1 MEQSLDHFLIKIPE
15 PQQSCLLFLRQ
26 YFIEEMSL
34 EENWKFNTPFYYY
47 KGKWFCYLSYSAKR
61 KHEIYIGF
69 VRGYLINLPNLVSE
83 GRKQIKVFRINP
95 EKDIDVKV
103 LKKIIITLKKTY

>member
-1 MEQSLDHFLIKIPE
+1 MEQSLDHFFIKIPE

-26 YFIEEMSL
+26 YFIEEMFL

-61 KHEIYIGF
+61 KHEIYVGF
-69 VRGYLINLPNLVSE
+69 VKGYLIEHSGLDAE
-83 GRKQIKVFRINP
+83 GRKQIKVYRINP
-95 EKDIDVKV
+95 EKDIDVKA
-103 LKKIIITLKKTY
+103 LEKITLALKQLY

>member
-1 MEQSLDHFLIKIPE
+1 MDQLLDSFFLKIPE

-26 YFIEEMSL
+26 FFINELKLDEA
-34 EENWKFNTPFYYY
+34 WKFNTPFYYF

-69 VRGYLINLPNLVSE
+69 VKGHLIEFPNLVSE
-83 GRKQIKVFRINP
+83 GRKQIKVYRINS
-95 EKDIDVKV
+95 
-103 LKKIIITLKKTY
+103 